1 MELNNINKNT
11 LITFKRKKL
20 YGRNYMEIINWLQS
34 HIGLVATLITST
46 TIIISAFCKI
56 SKKVIV
62 SIDKILDKKIKEPI
76 LKEVRE
82 NRENLDKHILED
94 NKTYLTDFITEL
106 KNGES
111 KSEIQI
117 MRAKELK
124 RTYNSLG
131 GDSFVD
137 DDWKKLE
144 KLGKL

>member
-1 MELNNINKNT
+1 
-11 LITFKRKKL
+11 
-20 YGRNYMEIINWLQS
+20 MEIINWLQS

-56 SKKVIV
+56 SKRVIM

-82 NRENLDKHILED
+82 NRKNLDEHILED

-106 KNGES
+106 KNGET

-124 RTYNSLG
+124 KVYNSLG
-131 GDSFVD
+131 GDSYID

>member
-1 MELNNINKNT
+1 
-11 LITFKRKKL
+11 
-20 YGRNYMEIINWLQS
+20 MEIINWLQS

-56 SKKVIV
+56 SKRVIM
-62 SIDKILDKKIKEPI
+62 SIDEMLNKKIKEPI
-76 LKEVRE
+76 LNEVRE

-106 KNGES
+106 KNGET

-131 GDSFVD
+131 GDSYID